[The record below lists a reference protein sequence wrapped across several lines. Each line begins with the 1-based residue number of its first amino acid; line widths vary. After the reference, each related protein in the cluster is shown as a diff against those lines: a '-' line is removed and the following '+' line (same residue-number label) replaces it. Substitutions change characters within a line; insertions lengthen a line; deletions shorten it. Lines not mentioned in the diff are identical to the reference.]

1 MQYLPII
8 VIALAFY
15 FILIRPRSKA
25 QAATRKISLTQGDDV
40 VSNGG
45 IFGVVVKSF
54 EQRVWVEVAPSVEM
68 IFDRRSLTRLD
79 PAVVDAMEDAENQ
92 ADALSSF
99 DPSAVEQ
106 SLSLDPSQ
114 AGDDRDESFDE
125 SDLDDGSHM
134 NEVDRAQDEQVP
146 EGKPEEDEGST
157 EQKRP

>member
-15 FILIRPRSKA
+15 FLLIRPRSKA
-25 QAATRKISLTQGDDV
+25 QAATRRINLVPGDDV

-79 PAVVDAMEDAENQ
+79 PSVVDAMEDAENQ
-92 ADALSSF
+92 SSALASFNGDDADAEMSEGTVIETGPSEESLEGRSHDAR
-99 DPSAVEQ
+99 DPQGPGEGEESPE
-106 SLSLDPSQ
+106 
-114 AGDDRDESFDE
+114 DDQ
-125 SDLDDGSHM
+125 GT
-134 NEVDRAQDEQVP
+134 
-146 EGKPEEDEGST
+146 T
-157 EQKRP
+157 EQRQS

>member
-15 FILIRPRSKA
+15 FLLIRPRSKA
-25 QAATRKISLTQGDDV
+25 QAATRRINLVQGDDV

-79 PAVVDAMEDAENQ
+79 PSVVDAMEDAENQ
-92 ADALSSF
+92 ASALASFNGDDADSEISEGTVSETDSSEESF
-99 DPSAVEQ
+99 EGRSRDAREPRSPGEGEENPEDDQGTTEQ
-106 SLSLDPSQ
+106 SQS
-114 AGDDRDESFDE
+114 
-125 SDLDDGSHM
+125 
-134 NEVDRAQDEQVP
+134 
-146 EGKPEEDEGST
+146 
-157 EQKRP
+157 